1 MGDLPCHR
9 KGVSYLVDGARMLK
23 LVCPCGRKKAALRPK
38 NGNQIGKGK
47 TRERGWVVSVID
59 ALRQK

>member
-1 MGDLPCHR
+1 
-9 KGVSYLVDGARMLK
+9 MLK